1 MKHQEEYNELR
12 IKRVLLLDKIK
23 SMPIDTTRLPIAE
36 EIKAIDARLKEIES
50 VIGQTFIN
58 GKYKATPGKVESNLQ
73 PFFNSLARIFI
84 FILIV
89 TSVSMVIWFL
99 SFKAHSKPEQYKRPE
114 IVVKVQQEPKK
125 QVKSYIVDAT
135 YYHATPN
142 ECDSK
147 PLITADGSEIDTSKL
162 QKGFIRWVSLSRDLL
177 QRWGGEYKYGDTIR
191 VEHEN
196 PLLCGLWII
205 HDCMN
210 KRFKQKIDFLV
221 PVGTPIPGLSHGLQ
235 ITKYNLN
242 ECSKVKALQRSK
254 LQKKVIQRIDSPR
267 KKTFK
272 G

>member
-1 MKHQEEYNELR
+1 MKHQHEYNELR
-12 IKRVLLLDKIK
+12 IKRVLLLDKMHAAPVGGEK
-23 SMPIDTTRLPIAE
+23 
-36 EIKAIDARLKEIES
+36 EILCIEIIQLDARLKEIES
-50 VIGQTFIN
+50 EIGQTFIN

-99 SFKAHSKPEQYKRPE
+99 SFKAHSKPEQHKRPE

-162 QKGFIRWVSLSRDLL
+162 QKGLIRWVSLSRDLL

-210 KRFKQKIDFLV
+210 RRFKNKIDFLV
-221 PVGTPIPGLSHGLQ
+221 PVGTPLPGLSHGLQ
-235 ITKYNLN
+235 ITKYN
-242 ECSKVKALQRSK
+242 
-254 LQKKVIQRIDSPR
+254 
-267 KKTFK
+267 
-272 G
+272 